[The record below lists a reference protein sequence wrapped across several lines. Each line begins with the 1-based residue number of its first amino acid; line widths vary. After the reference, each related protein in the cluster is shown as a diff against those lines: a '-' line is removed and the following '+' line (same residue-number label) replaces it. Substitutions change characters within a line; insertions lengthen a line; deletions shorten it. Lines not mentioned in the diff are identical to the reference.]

1 MKNIS
6 FLNIQD
12 VHTSLQSNTGK
23 VWDCLYEEAFR
34 KVKAI
39 LRATNIDKEDIE
51 NIFQDCIAKLW
62 DTIIFKKQDFSD
74 KTNDFYFAILVT
86 CSKNTSKNKYKR
98 DTKFSEIA
106 EMLKYEGQEITDV
119 DELWYKK
126 LEGLVLG
133 NEANILSKNEV
144 MAFRM
149 HFEGYSYE
157 EIANELGMSNQRSAT
172 SLKSLAVKK
181 LRDFL
186 KKII

>member
-12 VHTSLQSNTGK
+12 VHTSLQSRTSDA
-23 VWDCLYEEAFR
+23 WYYLYQEAFR

-39 LRATNIDKEDIE
+39 LKAKNVEEENIE
-51 NIFQDCIAKLW
+51 NIFHDCMTKLW
-62 DTIIFKKQDFSD
+62 DTITFKKQDFSN
-74 KTNDFYFAILVT
+74 KSNDFYFAILVN
-86 CSKNTSKNKYKR
+86 CSKNTSTNEYVRDKR
-98 DTKFSEIA
+98 FSEIA
-106 EMLKYEGQEITDV
+106 EMFKYEGQEITDV
-119 DELWYKK
+119 DELWYRK
-126 LEGLVLG
+126 LEGFVLR
-133 NEANILSKNEV
+133 NDANILSKNEAI
-144 MAFRM
+144 AFRM